1 MARCDLADWYGK
13 STATTDRPFQITY
26 LFQRQRPIFEHNTPH
41 KKPALGAILRDTS
54 LLQRLIL
61 VLAITLPI
69 ALAIWSSWQH
79 HIQTLER
86 ANRTAARSVVALEQH
101 VGNVLDIHTLAL
113 RQLDALTNGRTVN
126 EISNDVRL
134 RDIVSALTRDF
145 PQISIVGMADANGRI
160 WLHSVR
166 GAASGAS
173 VADRDYFL
181 AQKTGTSK
189 GIYISDAFTGR
200 LNGER
205 QFGISL
211 PRFSSTGEFDGIIYT
226 TVPLKY
232 LTQFWEHF
240 TPSQGHLI
248 PLVKSDGTLIIRY
261 PLADPPRRLSPQN
274 PFMVHMRQAPRG
286 LYTAA
291 SAFDGVERI
300 NAYSQIR
307 NYPLYISFSI
317 ETGFVLREWL
327 QQTIAAASIAV
338 FSALL
343 LAALWLAVVRQS
355 YEQRVST
362 KRWREIAEDL
372 RQEVGRR
379 KDAEEAM
386 RQSQKMEAVGQLA
399 GGIAHDFNNLLA
411 ALVGNVQLMHRRIDK
426 GVFDNLPRYLTRVE
440 SIISKASA
448 MTQRLLAFS
457 RRQTL
462 APAALDVKE
471 RIAAMRDLISHSV
484 GPSIRVR
491 TVFAPEACKTLCD
504 PNQLDSVL
512 LNLAINARD
521 AMPDGGD
528 LTITVALNVLTV
540 FQARSLQLSGTGYV
554 VVKVKDTGAGM
565 TPETIER
572 AFEPF
577 FTTKPSGQ
585 GTGLGLS
592 MVYGFVMQSG
602 GQVKIDSQ
610 PGSGTEVAIYLPV
623 YEGEIPSATPVPKAI
638 NSDVAKGE
646 VCILLVDDEISVRE
660 PLAELLTELGYQVV
674 QAGDGAQG
682 LVILSSN
689 QQVDLLISDVGLPG
703 HMNGRQLAD
712 AGRTLRPTLRVLF
725 ITGYADKAAS
735 ADGLAGQNMEVMI
748 KPFGL
753 NEFAIKVSDM
763 TSVQASAEKR

>member
-1 MARCDLADWYGK
+1 M
-13 STATTDRPFQITY
+13 
-26 LFQRQRPIFEHNTPH
+26 
-41 KKPALGAILRDTS
+41 
-54 LLQRLIL
+54 
-61 VLAITLPI
+61 TLPI
-69 ALAIWSSWQH
+69 ALATWSIWQH
-79 HIQTLER
+79 RIQVLER

-101 VGNVLDIHTLAL
+101 AANVLDIHTLAL
-113 RQLDALTNGRTVN
+113 RQLDALTNGRTVS
-126 EISNDVRL
+126 EISGDVRL
-134 RDIVSALTRDF
+134 KDSVSALTRDF
-145 PQISIVGMADANGRI
+145 PQISVVGIADANGRI
-160 WLHSVR
+160 WLNSTQSAV
-166 GAASGAS
+166 SGLS

-181 AQKTGTSK
+181 AQKTGVAKS
-189 GIYISDAFTGR
+189 IYISDAFTGR

-211 PRFSSTGEFDGIIYT
+211 PRFSPTGEFDGIIYT

-248 PLVKSDGTLIIRY
+248 PLVKSDGTLIVRY

-317 ETGFVLREWL
+317 ETAFVLREWL
-327 QQTIAAASIAV
+327 QETVVAASMAI

-355 YEQRVST
+355 HEQRVST
-362 KRWREIAEDL
+362 QRWRAIAQDL
-372 RQEVGRR
+372 RKEVGRR
-379 KDAEEAM
+379 KEAEEAM

-426 GVFDNLPRYLTRVE
+426 GVLDNLPRYLIRME

-462 APAALDVKE
+462 APAPLDVKE
-471 RIAAMRDLISHSV
+471 RIAAMRDLIAHSV

-491 TVFAPEACKTLCD
+491 TVFAQDACKALCD
-504 PNQLDSVL
+504 SNQLDSVL

-521 AMPDGGD
+521 AMPAGGD
-528 LTITVALNVLTV
+528 LTITVTLNVLTAL
-540 FQARSLQLSGTGYV
+540 QASALQLLEAGYV
-554 VVKVKDTGAGM
+554 VVKVRDTGAGM
-565 TPETIER
+565 SLETIER

-592 MVYGFVMQSG
+592 MVYGFVTQSG

-610 PGSGTEVAIYLPV
+610 VGSGTEVAIYLPV
-623 YEGEIPSATPVPKAI
+623 YEGEIPAAAPVPKAI
-638 NSDVAKGE
+638 NTDVAKGE
-646 VCILLVDDEISVRE
+646 VCILLVDDEITVRE
-660 PLAELLTELGYQVV
+660 PLAELLTELGYQVM
-674 QAGDGAQG
+674 QASDGARG
-682 LVILSSN
+682 LAILSSN
-689 QQVDLLISDVGLPG
+689 QRVDLLISDLGLTG
-703 HMNGRQLAD
+703 QMNGYQLAD
-712 AGRTLRPTLRVLF
+712 AGRTLRPELRVLI
-725 ITGYADKAAS
+725 ITGYADKDVS
-735 ADGLAGQNMEVMI
+735 ANDLSGQNMEVMI

-753 NEFAIKVSDM
+753 DEFALKVSDM
-763 TSVQASAEKR
+763 SLSLAGSASRTAIA

>member
-1 MARCDLADWYGK
+1 
-13 STATTDRPFQITY
+13 
-26 LFQRQRPIFEHNTPH
+26 
-41 KKPALGAILRDTS
+41 LRDTS

-61 VLAITLPI
+61 ALAMTLPI
-69 ALAIWSSWQH
+69 ALATWSIWQH
-79 HIQTLER
+79 HIQILER

-101 VGNVLDIHTLAL
+101 AGNVLDIHTLAL
-113 RQLDALTNGRTVN
+113 RQLDALTNGRTVS
-126 EISNDVRL
+126 EISDDVRL
-134 RDIVSALTRDF
+134 KDIVGALPRDF
-145 PQISIVGMADANGRI
+145 PQISVVGMADANGRI

-181 AQKTGTSK
+181 AQKTGASK

-211 PRFSSTGEFDGIIYT
+211 PRFSPTGEFDGIIYT
-226 TVPLKY
+226 TVPLRY

-261 PLADPPRRLSPQN
+261 PLADPPRKLSPQN
-274 PFMVHMRQAPRG
+274 PFMVHMRHAPRG

-307 NYPLYISFSI
+307 NYPLYIGFSI
-317 ETGFVLREWL
+317 ETAFVLREWL
-327 QQTIAAASIAV
+327 QQTVVAASMAI

-355 YEQRVST
+355 HEQRVST
-362 KRWREIAEDL
+362 QRWRAIAQDL

-379 KDAEEAM
+379 KEAEEAM

-411 ALVGNVQLMHRRIDK
+411 ALVGNVQLMQRRIDK
-426 GVFDNLPRYLTRVE
+426 GVFDNLPRYLIRME

-462 APAALDVKE
+462 APAPLDVKE
-471 RIAAMRDLISHSV
+471 RIAAMRDLIAQSV

-491 TVFAPEACKTLCD
+491 TVFAQDACKALCD
-504 PNQLDSVL
+504 SNQLDSVL

-521 AMPDGGD
+521 AMPAGGD
-528 LTITVALNVLTV
+528 LTITVTLNVLTAL
-540 FQARSLQLSGTGYV
+540 QASALQLLEAGYV
-554 VVKVKDTGAGM
+554 VVKVKDTGSGM
-565 TPETIER
+565 TLETIER

-592 MVYGFVMQSG
+592 MVYGFVTQSG

-610 PGSGTEVAIYLPV
+610 VGSGTEVAIYLPV
-623 YEGEIPSATPVPKAI
+623 YEGEIPAATQVPKAI
-638 NSDVAKGE
+638 NTDVAE
-646 VCILLVDDEISVRE
+646 RELCILLVDDEITVRE
-660 PLAELLTELGYQVV
+660 PLAELLVELGYQVM
-674 QAGDGAQG
+674 QAGDGARG
-682 LVILSSN
+682 LAILSSN
-689 QQVDLLISDVGLPG
+689 QRVDLLISDLGLTG
-703 HMNGRQLAD
+703 QMNGYQLAE
-712 AGRTLRPTLRVLF
+712 AGRNLRPELRVLI
-725 ITGYADKAAS
+725 ITGYADKDVS
-735 ADGLAGQNMEVMI
+735 ANDLAGQNMEVMI

-753 NEFAIKVSDM
+753 DEFALKVSDM
-763 TSVQASAEKR
+763 TPSRVGSAGAIAIS